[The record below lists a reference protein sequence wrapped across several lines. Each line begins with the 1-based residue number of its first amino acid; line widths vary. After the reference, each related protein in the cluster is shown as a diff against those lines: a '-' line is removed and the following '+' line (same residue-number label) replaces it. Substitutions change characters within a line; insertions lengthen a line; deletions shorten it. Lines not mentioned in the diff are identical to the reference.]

1 MTAPRR
7 SVVVDPRPDEP
18 VRSAPGGSRTG
29 RRAGRGTWLVPL
41 GLVALGVV
49 PIIAGSLRLV
59 ELSGGAAVLPAKP
72 TSPLPLVLHIL
83 SASVYSVLGAFQFSA
98 GFRRRKPGW
107 HRVAGRLLVALGL
120 VVASSALWL
129 TISTPRFEGSG
140 DLYFLLRLVFGS
152 AMLLSI
158 VLGFLAIRRR
168 DVTRHRAWMIRAY
181 AIALAA
187 GAQVFTL
194 GIGEVI
200 VGKGDTSSAL
210 FAGAGWVINLA
221 VAEWVIRRRPTRHV
235 LPGRRDHPVAQAPS
249 APLPTQGRPAA
260 ERGRRRPPRAAP
272 HELLHPTYPA
282 NRQIPDSESTT

>member
-1 MTAPRR
+1 MTTPRR
-7 SVVVDPRPDEP
+7 SVVVDPRPDVP
-18 VRSAPGGSRTG
+18 MPSAPGGSRTR

-41 GLVALGVV
+41 GLVALAVV

-72 TSPLPLVLHIL
+72 TSPLPLVLHIV

-107 HRVAGRLLVALGL
+107 HRVAGRFLVALGL
-120 VVASSALWL
+120 VVAASALWL

-152 AMLLSI
+152 AMVLAI

-194 GIGEVI
+194 GIGEAI
-200 VGKGDTSSAL
+200 VGKGDTSNAL

-221 VAEWVIRRRPTRHV
+221 VAEWVIRRRPA
-235 LPGRRDHPVAQAPS
+235 RRVVPARARAQ
-249 APLPTQGRPAA
+249 R
-260 ERGRRRPPRAAP
+260 
-272 HELLHPTYPA
+272 
-282 NRQIPDSESTT
+282 

>member
-1 MTAPRR
+1 
-7 SVVVDPRPDEP
+7 
-18 VRSAPGGSRTG
+18 
-29 RRAGRGTWLVPL
+29 VPL
-41 GLVALGVV
+41 GLVALSLV

-59 ELSGGAAVLPAKP
+59 ELSGGAAILPAKP
-72 TSPLPLVLHIL
+72 TSPLPLVLHIA

-98 GFRRRKPGW
+98 GFRRRRPGW
-107 HRVAGRLLVALGL
+107 HRVAGRLLVVLGL
-120 VVASSALWL
+120 IVASSALWL

-152 AMLLSI
+152 AMALSI

-194 GIGEVI
+194 GIGEAI
-200 VGKGDTSSAL
+200 VGRGDTSSAL

-221 VAEWVIRRRPTRHV
+221 VAEWVIRRRPARHV
-235 LPGRRDHPVAQAPS
+235 VPGRARAP
-249 APLPTQGRPAA
+249 R
-260 ERGRRRPPRAAP
+260 
-272 HELLHPTYPA
+272 
-282 NRQIPDSESTT
+282 

>member
-7 SVVVDPRPDEP
+7 AVAEEPRPDVP
-18 VRSAPGGSRTG
+18 VLPAPGSSSPR

-41 GLVALGVV
+41 GLVALSVV

-72 TSPLPLVLHIL
+72 TSTLPLVLHIV

-98 GFRRRKPGW
+98 GFRRRRPGW
-107 HRVAGRLLVALGL
+107 HRVAGRLLVVLGL

-140 DLYFLLRLVFGS
+140 YLYFLFRLVFGS
-152 AMLLSI
+152 AMMLSI

-194 GIGEVI
+194 GIGEAI
-200 VGKGDTSSAL
+200 VGKGDTISAL
-210 FAGAGWVINLA
+210 LAGAGWVINLA
-221 VAEWVIRRRPTRHV
+221 VAEWVIRRRPA
-235 LPGRRDHPVAQAPS
+235 RRVVPARARAQ
-249 APLPTQGRPAA
+249 R
-260 ERGRRRPPRAAP
+260 
-272 HELLHPTYPA
+272 
-282 NRQIPDSESTT
+282 